1 MGREKA
7 SEFKY
12 PYIFNPD
19 YIYECGL
26 YPWWVMPKIKN
37 EENYH

>member
-26 YPWWVMPKIKN
+26 YQWVMPKIKN
-37 EENYH
+37 E